1 MANVI
6 KKLIKNWSE
15 YEIFATA
22 WANIADASS
31 STKWLVKL
39 WDDTV
44 QSVAGNSVSSTS
56 NRTYKIQVNS
66 SWQLVVNVP
75 WTDTTTSSATSTTS
89 GTVKLWSD
97 TAQSVAANEVSSTA
111 SRTYAVQ
118 VNWSGQMVINVPWTD
133 TTYSEVTK
141 SDMDTWTSTTA
152 WVVAAKSIA
161 DYVTSKVSSVY
172 KYKWSKATYAD
183 LPSTW
188 NVTGDVW
195 NVVAAYS
202 TYPAG
207 TNFAWDW
214 TDWDALWW
222 TVDLS
227 NYVTLNWAQTI
238 TGTKTFSAEPVLPSK
253 TTDATNT
260 WTKPATEAQ
269 VYKVAQA
276 IPTVYNSTITYTQ
289 AWDTITTSTTNQ
301 SSASTVALR
310 GDIFLTQSAYTDLPS
325 SKTTDWNTYII
336 YETTS

>member
-1 MANVI
+1 MTNVI

-44 QSVAGNSVSSTS
+44 QSVAGNSVSSTAS
-56 NRTYKIQVNS
+56 RTYKVQVNS

-75 WTDTTTSSATSTTS
+75 WTDTTTSSATSTVS

-97 TAQSVAANEVSSTA
+97 TVQSVAANAVSSTA
-111 SRTYAVQ
+111 SRTYAIQ
-118 VNWSGQMVINVPWTD
+118 LNGSWQMVVNVPWTD
-133 TTYSEVTK
+133 TTYSEVSK

-161 DYVTSKVSSVY
+161 DYVAWKVSSVY

-188 NVTGDVW
+188 NVTWDVW
-195 NVVAAYS
+195 NVEAAYS

-207 TNFAWDW
+207 TNYAWNW
-214 TDWDALWW
+214 TEWDPLWW
-222 TVDLS
+222 SIDLS
-227 NYVTLNWAQTI
+227 NYVDKTTAQTI
-238 TGTKTFSAEPVLPSK
+238 SWKKTFSTEPALPSK
-253 TTDATNT
+253 TSAATNS

-269 VYKVAQA
+269 VYSVAQN

-310 GDIFLTQSAYTDLPS
+310 WDIFVTQSEYTNLPS
-325 SKTTDWNTYII
+325 SKTTDWNTYLI
-336 YETTS
+336 YEVSN